1 MPQQQIQKITRD
13 ILISEILAK
22 NPNKSAILAEMLLD
36 FGIHCI
42 GCGASTFE
50 TLGQGVL
57 GHGFSEQQLD
67 KLIDDL
73 NKVISEEIR
82 VEKTDQNKEITTEI
96 FSLKL
101 TDAAIEKLKEVIKKG
116 KKNLKTSTLRV
127 SVIPGGCSGYL
138 YDLQVIDTPSK
149 DDLNFKQDGV
159 NIAVDKK
166 STDMLHG
173 MEIDYIDTLKES
185 GFKFNNPNAE
195 HGCGC
200 GKSFG

>member
-1 MPQQQIQKITRD
+1 MPQEQIQKITKD
-13 ILISEILAK
+13 ILISEVLAL
-22 NPNKSAILAEMLLD
+22 NPSKSAVLAEMLLD

-73 NKVISEEIR
+73 NKVIAEESEAT
-82 VEKTDQNKEITTEI
+82 KDNKEITTEI

-101 TDAAIEKLKEVIKKG
+101 SDMAIKKV
-116 KKNLKTSTLRV
+116 KEIMKQKRNKNTSSTLRV
-127 SVIPGGCSGYL
+127 SVVPGGCSGYL
-138 YDLQVIDTPSK
+138 YDLQIMDKASK

-166 STDMLHG
+166 STEMLHG
-173 MEIDYIDTLKES
+173 MIIDYIDTLNES
-185 GFKFNNPNAE
+185 GFKFNNPNAQ

>member
-1 MPQQQIQKITRD
+1 MTQQQIQKITRD
-13 ILISEILAK
+13 TVISGILNINPSKSSIISQ
-22 NPNKSAILAEMLLD
+22 MLLD

-50 TLGQGVL
+50 TLGQGVI

-67 KLIDDL
+67 KLMSDL
-73 NKVISEEIR
+73 NKVICED
-82 VEKTDQNKEITTEI
+82 VEQVGIESSKEINANI
-96 FSLKL
+96 FRLKL
-101 TDAAIEKLKEVIKKG
+101 TEQAIKKVKQVIKQKG
-116 KKNLKTSTLRV
+116 TSNSTLRV

-138 YDLQVIDTPSK
+138 YDLQFIDKPSK
-149 DDLNFKQDGV
+149 DDLNFKQNGV
-159 NIAVDKK
+159 NVAVDKK

-173 MEIDYIDTLKES
+173 MEIDYLDTLNES

>member
-1 MPQQQIQKITRD
+1 MAQKQIQRITRD
-13 ILISEILAK
+13 ILISEILTI
-22 NPNKSAILAEMLLD
+22 NPGKSRILTEMLLD
-36 FGIHCI
+36 FGIHCV
-42 GCGASTFE
+42 GCGASSFE

-67 KLIDDL
+67 KLISDL
-73 NKVISEEIR
+73 NKVINEEL
-82 VEKTDQNKEITTEI
+82 EPESKTEVDQEITAEI

-101 TDAAIEKLKEVIKKG
+101 TEQAIKKVKEVIKKRG
-116 KKNLKTSTLRV
+116 KKNVTLRV

-138 YDLQVIDTPSK
+138 YDLQFKDQPSK
-149 DDLNFKQDGV
+149 DDLNFKQDGI

-173 MEIDYIDTLKES
+173 MEIEYIDTLNES

>member
-1 MPQQQIQKITRD
+1 MPQEQIQKITKD
-13 ILISEILAK
+13 ILISEVLAL
-22 NPNKSAILAEMLLD
+22 NPSKSAVLAEMLLD

-73 NKVISEEIR
+73 NKVIAEESETT
-82 VEKTDQNKEITTEI
+82 KDNKEITTEI

-101 TDAAIEKLKEVIKKG
+101 SDNAIKKV
-116 KKNLKTSTLRV
+116 KEIMKQKRNKNTSSTLRV
-127 SVIPGGCSGYL
+127 SVVPGGCSGYL
-138 YDLQVIDTPSK
+138 YDLQIMDKASK

-166 STDMLHG
+166 STEMLHG
-173 MEIDYIDTLKES
+173 MIIDYIDTLNES
-185 GFKFNNPNAE
+185 GFKFNNPNAQ